1 MTSKKGDR
9 TDPRTTVVYS
19 EATVSKL
26 VNIQSRTIVKYE
38 RLGLIKREWIVLE
51 ERSRQR
57 CYLPE
62 AVERLRK
69 IKSLTADLG
78 VNLAGVEVILH
89 LLEQLE
95 KKNLDRIRKGGQS

>member
-1 MTSKKGDR
+1 MTAKKTNR
-9 TDPRTTVVYS
+9 TDPPTTVVYGIT
-19 EATVSKL
+19 AVSKL
-26 VNIQSRTIVKYE
+26 VDIHSRTIVKYE
-38 RLGLIKREWIVLE
+38 RLGLIKREWIVVE

-62 AVERLRK
+62 ALERLRK

-78 VNLAGVEVILH
+78 VNLAGVEVILR

-95 KKNLDRIRKGGQS
+95 GKQ